1 MPFCRN
7 CGASV
12 REDDSFC
19 VACGSRQHAVKSTVP
34 EAQTED
40 TQLPHRR
47 RYNKLFVCTLLHLIF
62 LCIPT
67 GLIALFYAF
76 RAESA
81 ENMQESQKAR
91 HTAWMIITI
100 SSACVFALFIFGF
113 TFFVALAYTSL

>member
-12 REDDSFC
+12 HEDDNFC
-19 VACGSRQHAVKSTVP
+19 VACGYRQHAAQSIVTVT
-34 EAQTED
+34 ETED
-40 TQLPHRR
+40 TTRPKKR
-47 RYNKLFVCTLLHLIF
+47 RYNKLFVCTLLHLVF

-76 RAESA
+76 RAENA
-81 ENMQESQKAR
+81 KDMQESLKAR

-100 SSACVFALFIFGF
+100 SSACVLALFIFGF
-113 TFFVALAYTSL
+113 AFFVAFKYMSL

>member
-12 REDDSFC
+12 REDDNFC
-19 VACGSRQHAVKSTVP
+19 VACGSRQHTAQSTVTVI
-34 EAQTED
+34 ENQD
-40 TQLPHRR
+40 TTRPKKR

-76 RAESA
+76 RAENA
-81 ENMQESQKAR
+81 KDMQESLKAR

-100 SSACVFALFIFGF
+100 SSACVFALFVFIF
-113 TFFVALAYTSL
+113 TFFVTVKYMSL